1 MPEWLLSVISGI
13 LAGGIPGFRIELCC
27 FYHPLAWPLCVVPCR
42 LCFASFSV
50 AILKMTHK
58 MSSFVLCLRAG
69 SDPTF
74 LCFVVLVLLWF
85 CVFFCLFAL
94 FVVWFS
100 MGLLTGLCIC
110 PLPALHDNLQ
120 FIFLLRLNV
129 CNDLAKAMKALD
141 GKKDSAAS
149 GHSDHFAW
157 VQSHF
162 RIFCIFGSVRKVGLQ
177 LTWNASEDDCT
188 LKFIRKG
195 HSRFSGFFSFF
206 QSKHL
211 RKWWAIHTKGRL

>member
-1 MPEWLLSVISGI
+1 MCS
-13 LAGGIPGFRIELCC
+13 
-27 FYHPLAWPLCVVPCR
+27 
-42 LCFASFSV
+42 
-50 AILKMTHK
+50 
-58 MSSFVLCLRAG
+58 
-69 SDPTF
+69 
-74 LCFVVLVLLWF
+74 
-85 CVFFCLFAL
+85 L
-94 FVVWFS
+94 FVCLVC
-100 MGLLTGLCIC
+100 GLEFRWDRSLDCVYVHYQCSFEAIDVQT
-110 PLPALHDNLQ
+110 ALHDNLQ